1 MALPTL
7 CDCSLRTSVAEPL
20 AELLLVAEE
29 PPTGL
34 ATLSPE
40 LLVDEDASLTEE
52 EFRSDEDELLT
63 AELERRLLSCELL
76 DEVADEFRD
85 EPVPAVIVLIDA
97 AVIGAGRRSGGRARH

>member
-40 LLVDEDASLTEE
+40 LLVDED
-52 EFRSDEDELLT
+52 ELLT

-85 EPVPAVIVLIDA
+85 EPVPE
-97 AVIGAGRRSGGRARH
+97 RRLLS

>member
-40 LLVDEDASLTEE
+40 LHVDEDVPLTEE

-85 EPVPAVIVLIDA
+85 EPVPE
-97 AVIGAGRRSGGRARH
+97 RRLLS

>member
-63 AELERRLLSCELL
+63 A
-76 DEVADEFRD
+76 
-85 EPVPAVIVLIDA
+85 
-97 AVIGAGRRSGGRARH
+97 

>member
-40 LLVDEDASLTEE
+40 LLVDEDAPLTEE

-63 AELERRLLSCELL
+63 AEPELERRLPSCELL
-76 DEVADEFRD
+76 DEVVDEFRD
-85 EPVPAVIVLIDA
+85 EPVPE
-97 AVIGAGRRSGGRARH
+97 RRLLS

>member
-29 PPTGL
+29 PPIGL

-40 LLVDEDASLTEE
+40 LLVDEDVPLTEE

-63 AELERRLLSCELL
+63 AEPELEQRLLSCELL

-85 EPVPAVIVLIDA
+85 EPVPE
-97 AVIGAGRRSGGRARH
+97 RRLLS

>member
-29 PPTGL
+29 PPIGL

-40 LLVDEDASLTEE
+40 LLVDEDVPLTEE

-63 AELERRLLSCELL
+63 AEPEQERRLLSCELL

-85 EPVPAVIVLIDA
+85 EPVPE
-97 AVIGAGRRSGGRARH
+97 RRLLS

>member
-29 PPTGL
+29 PPIGL

-40 LLVDEDASLTEE
+40 LLVDEDVPLTEE
-52 EFRSDEDELLT
+52 EFRSDEDEFLT
-63 AELERRLLSCELL
+63 AEPELERRLLSCELL

-85 EPVPAVIVLIDA
+85 EPVPE
-97 AVIGAGRRSGGRARH
+97 RRLLS